1 MGCGF
6 RLEREAGDLDG
17 LDGFDM
23 MDRGE
28 GFSGGFSGK
37 MAGGPEQGS

>member
-6 RLEREAGDLDG
+6 RLEREAGDLYG
-17 LDGFDM
+17 LNGLGM

-28 GFSGGFSGK
+28 GFSGGFSGG
-37 MAGGPEQGS
+37 MAGGPE